1 MGFAIVSTDAFPSNC
16 PVYSEQVANANL
28 RFGVRAANTDT
39 LIDVSDNDYVIAN
52 TGATFATAGL
62 VGGNAAYVEAV
73 APTFNDNAFC
83 SYFVAKVDLNG
94 HASYDCWLGG
104 NFVDSNTGGYGIRI
118 LSETDPNNVGK
129 LRIVA
134 RGNLA
139 YKNQGASTYGTEFG
153 VLELLNNL
161 DTLPSTTGWL
171 VLALR
176 FNLASRAY
184 TLRNVIS
191 GSQFADLTNDAKWVS
206 REKAAAVRN
215 GNLAGVGQWRLL
227 RNKGASTSAN
237 TVTIGEHLYW
247 NKTLSD
253 AELSEQLGYS
263 RAFMLNAR
271 GVTLP

>member
-16 PVYSEQVANANL
+16 PVFGEQVALANL
-28 RFGVRAANTDT
+28 RFGVRAANLDT

-73 APTFNDNAFC
+73 APTFNDDAFC

-104 NFVDSNTGGYGIRI
+104 NFVDSNTGGVGVRI
-118 LSETDPNNVGK
+118 LSESDPNNVGK

-139 YKNQGASTYGTEFG
+139 YKNQGASTYGTEFA

-161 DTLPSTTGWL
+161 DTLPSTTGWF
-171 VLALR
+171 VLALSMTR
-176 FNLASRAY
+176 WPR
-184 TLRNVIS
+184 
-191 GSQFADLTNDAKWVS
+191 
-206 REKAAAVRN
+206 
-215 GNLAGVGQWRLL
+215 
-227 RNKGASTSAN
+227 GAT
-237 TVTIGEHLYW
+237 
-247 NKTLSD
+247 
-253 AELSEQLGYS
+253 
-263 RAFMLNAR
+263 
-271 GVTLP
+271 

>member
-1 MGFAIVSTDAFPSNC
+1 MV
-16 PVYSEQVANANL
+16 
-28 RFGVRAANTDT
+28 
-39 LIDVSDNDYVIAN
+39 
-52 TGATFATAGL
+52 
-62 VGGNAAYVEAV
+62 V
-73 APTFNDNAFC
+73 APSRDIA
-83 SYFVAKVDLNG
+83 V
-94 HASYDCWLGG
+94 
-104 NFVDSNTGGYGIRI
+104 
-118 LSETDPNNVGK
+118 NVSK

-134 RGNLA
+134 RGNLS
-139 YKNQGASTYGTEFG
+139 YKNQGASTYGTEFA
-153 VLELLNNL
+153 VLELQNNL
-161 DTLPSTTGWL
+161 DTLPSTTGWI

-191 GSQFADLTNDAKWVS
+191 GSQFTDLTTDAKWVA

-237 TVTIGEHLYW
+237 TVTVGEHLYW

-253 AELSEQLGYS
+253 AELSEQLTYS